1 MIFFEV
7 VFNGLVLGGIY
18 SLTAMG
24 LNLQYGVARIVNLA
38 YGEVLLLAAYAS
50 FFLFTAVQFNPLLS
64 LLVTAAAAFALNWLF
79 YRVMLT
85 PLIKRAMS
93 QLVLEGDTLLLTFGL
108 LFVIEGSA
116 FLAWGGDLR
125 SYSYLLVPVDIAG
138 VTFQANRLVA
148 CAAAFVIGIAS
159 FAYLRYTRVGTA
171 VRALAVDPTSAQLV
185 AINVARYSAI
195 VFAIGGAL
203 AAISGTLLSMFISF
217 NPTTGI
223 VYTLKALIVIVMG
236 GVGNMMGSLVAGLI
250 LGVAESLG
258 AHFVDPGLT
267 LAINYAIFMLVLLI
281 RPSGLFARA

>member
-1 MIFFEV
+1 VILFEV
-7 VFNGLVLGGIY
+7 LFNGVVVGGIY
-18 SLTAMG
+18 SLIAMG

-38 YGEVLLLAAYAS
+38 YGEILMLAAYAS
-50 FFLFTAVQFNPLLS
+50 FFLFTAIHFNPLLS
-64 LLVTAAAAFALNWLF
+64 LFVTAGGAFALNWLF
-79 YRVMLT
+79 YRLMLR
-85 PLIKRAMS
+85 PLIKRALS

-116 FLAWGGDLR
+116 FLFWGGDLR
-125 SYSYLLVPVDIAG
+125 SYGYLQAPIDILG
-138 VTFQANRLVA
+138 VTFQSNRLIAFLAA
-148 CAAAFVIGIAS
+148 CVVGIGS
-159 FAYLRYTRVGTA
+159 YCYLRYTRVGTA
-171 VRALAVDPTSAQLV
+171 VRALAVDPAAAELV
-185 AINVARYSAI
+185 AIHVARYSAI

-203 AAISGTLLSMFISF
+203 AAASGTLLSMFISF

-267 LAINYAIFMLVLLI
+267 LAINYAIFILVLLV